1 MNRLIM
7 SNPRNPLNSYQTHQH
22 HFLFLAANQTE
33 SIRNMVNNMKD
44 GDYFNKLKAIEP
56 GNKIEDNGIVCITNT
71 NISTRI
77 AIEDIIIESIPTNAE
92 GPGTITAA
100 TDIKMVLK
108 EPNGI
113 YFLDYFRDL
122 LEEELK
128 TGYGGAVF
136 ILVPYFIGY
145 HPNSSA
151 FDVRPN
157 RIFSMLLRNINAT
170 FSEEGGMYELTFVDV
185 TNGAAL
191 LNGNFGYINKNIN
204 LVAKDD
210 SLNSIITSLED
221 GLNKQISS
229 YRDNLRKSN
238 QLPDNYGRMVE
249 YMITIPNT
257 WKNYKIRNYNTDL
270 LFNININKT
279 NNTIQNQR
287 NNSID
292 RDDSN
297 DVNAVKESEK
307 EKERNKQNDNYPNVE
322 EAKIIDPNLNF
333 DSNANQMNKKKTSTY
348 INTQTNVSITEVIN
362 TILKNCVELKKRYSE
377 AVENKKTMNE
387 IKTHKVITNI
397 TSDSDRFIV
406 HYDIVEV
413 EPKPVELQNVN
424 DNKQVVVDSVANTE
438 RLNQLQEEGFKNIYE
453 FDFIFSGLNTDI
465 ISFDMN
471 LVDAS
476 HYLYRL
482 PIDNFDIVNKR
493 QQGENPEIIQ
503 NPKPELQDK
512 KKSEKANI
520 LYIREKDPI
529 AIPKNYTGDFKTGNL
544 TNIYTTSAIEKTD
557 FYRVLSFM
565 AGIDQGAQKCNL
577 VINGNPE
584 LLGVC
589 TMNIKPCDRQQYLSE
604 LRDDES
610 KTNATGEDAKNNS
623 LIRIPLL
630 IKVNVYYPAFN
641 GENKKFWYDGY
652 YIVKKITN
660 KFTNGMFI
668 QELEMLTF
676 TLDTPTAG
684 NTSAQT
690 IQRRLNVDYTK
701 ASDDNQIM
709 NELSNNEESNN
720 IIENNFIVNNVNN
733 NQPKERPDW
742 N

>member
-1 MNRLIM
+1 M

-136 ILVPYFIGY
+136 IIVPYFIGY
-145 HPNSSA
+145 YPNSSA
-151 FDVRPN
+151 IDVRPN
-157 RIFSMLLRNINAT
+157 RIFSMLLRNISAT

-229 YRDNLRKSN
+229 YRDNLRKTN

-249 YMITIPNT
+249 YMITIPDS
-257 WKNYKIRNYNTDL
+257 WKDYKISNYNTDL

-279 NNTIQNQR
+279 NNITENQR
-287 NNSID
+287 NTYIN

-297 DVNAVKESEK
+297 DVNAVTESEK

-377 AVENKKTMNE
+377 AVETKKTMNE
-387 IKTHKVITNI
+387 IKTHKIITNI

-424 DNKQVVVDSVANTE
+424 DDKQVVVDGAANTE

-471 LVDAS
+471 LADAS
-476 HYLYRL
+476 HYLYRS

-512 KKSEKANI
+512 KKSEKSNI

-610 KTNATGEDAKNNS
+610 KINATGEDAKNNS

-690 IQRRLNVDYTK
+690 IQRILNVDYTK
-701 ASDDNQIM
+701 ASNNNQIM
-709 NELSNNEESNN
+709 NELSNNEDSKN
-720 IIENNFIVNNVNN
+720 IIENNIIVNNVNN